1 MRFKVTIAYDGSNF
15 SGFQRQPNQRTVQGE
30 IEQALY
36 KMTKSYPI
44 TIHASGRTDAGVH
57 AHGQVFHFDWPLE
70 EIGEQNVLEALNVLT
85 ADDLVVQSVERV
97 ADNFHARFHARSKI
111 YTYHVLNQSLSN
123 PFLRSYVYHHPYAL
137 DREKLEQCLD
147 LIIGEHDFS
156 SFCSAR
162 SDKQNKTRTIYRA
175 DLDVNS
181 DRNIWSFTFEGNG
194 FLYNMLRILMGTLI
208 EVGDGRKTVA
218 DFKEI
223 FEAKDRTKAG
233 KTLSP
238 SGLYLE
244 KVNYE
249 GESDHE

>member
-30 IEQALY
+30 IERALY
-36 KMTKSYPI
+36 KMTKSRPI

-57 AHGQVFHFDWPLE
+57 AYGQVFHFDWPLG

-85 ADDLVVQSVERV
+85 ADDLVVHAVEQV
-97 ADNFHARFHARSKI
+97 ADNFHARFHAHSKI
-111 YTYHVLNQSLSN
+111 YTYYVLNQSLPD
-123 PFLRSYVYHHPYAL
+123 PFLRSYVYHHPYDL
-137 DREKLEQCLD
+137 DRKSLEQCLD
-147 LIIGEHDFS
+147 LIIGEYDFS

-162 SDKQNKTRTIYRA
+162 SDKQNKIRTIYRA
-175 DLDVNS
+175 ELDVNL
-181 DRNIWSFTFEGNG
+181 DLNIWSFTFEGNG

-218 DFKEI
+218 DFERI
-223 FEAKDRTKAG
+223 FEAKDRAKAS

-238 SGLYLE
+238 NGLYLE
-244 KVNYE
+244 KVNYTDE
-249 GESDHE
+249 RDHE